1 MNRVLQLQ
9 TVGGLDDLAPDQ
21 HWSTISGGDCG
32 GKSWSSFSSEHC
44 SNVNAMFH

>member
-9 TVGGLDDLAPDQ
+9 TVRGGGVLVPDQ

-32 GKSWSSFSSEHC
+32 GKSWSSLSSEHC